1 MKAEYDTLKNS
12 EGEIRLFP
20 ESVDDLWHINHLIRD
35 GDLIFADTF
44 RSLDSQTDK
53 TRPEKAEKKPVRLGI
68 RVEKT
73 EFHPDTARL
82 RISGVIE
89 HGPDTGFYHTI
100 NLETGREVS
109 IIKRWTSIERE
120 RIERAVSV
128 STTGIVHVVAI
139 EEGEAQVYRIRQYG
153 PEHVLTITSGGGKR
167 EGVDTKTGFF
177 EEISQALSTVTG
189 SIVIAGP
196 GFVKDDYLLYAR
208 RTDTDMADRM
218 LASETRRTGRGA
230 VQEVIGQGIL
240 ERITQDLQLGRE
252 VTLIEELLR
261 RMGGT
266 GPAAYGFD
274 EVQTAVQYGAV
285 SDILVIDMQVC
296 EKEINSLLESADQMR
311 AKITVFSSE
320 FEPGKQ
326 LSAIGGIA
334 AILRFPIQ

>member
-177 EEISQALSTVTG
+177 EEISQTLSTVTG